1 MVETA
6 IDSRYNP
13 NADDLARK
21 RTFSALKSVILLVI
35 FGTIT
40 AFLVLQT
47 TPDWT
52 NLAWVAFAITL
63 IAIVCEPRLGIYAV
77 MFFSLV
83 GDIKISAYLPFDKN
97 LSSAESIFYLHDS
110 AAVSPV
116 EIMFALTAI
125 SWLLR
130 LILRRELYKIKYG
143 GNFWVVSAFM
153 TFVVIALFWG
163 ILRRGDIF
171 IAQLEVRPILY
182 IFIMLVLT
190 RNLITNPKQINILFW
205 CIMFALFIEGILAY
219 QYVATYP
226 LLINDELTEHSASIH
241 YNTMYV
247 LWFASWVVRNGS
259 WYKRTFLFLLFP
271 PVLYSYYVSD
281 RRSAMLSVIIAI
293 GLIFLFLYQERKLLF
308 QILVPTLIVGGIAYL
323 GIFWNNTS
331 ALGKPAQ
338 TIKSVVAE
346 EESNEKDQSSNYY
359 RILENFNSYYTITQ
373 NPIMGVGFGNKFLQ
387 AVQMPDISFF
397 IFWEYI
403 THNSILW
410 IWMQSGVFGFI
421 TMLYMVSTGIMNG
434 ARVAWKL
441 PSSELKVFAIV
452 CATFLFMH
460 FIYAYVD
467 ISWTSQSLLYAG
479 TVLGLIS
486 VMEDYQKRL
495 EEGESIDDLYL
506 VKR

>member
-6 IDSRYNP
+6 INSQYNP
-13 NADDLARK
+13 SADELAKK
-21 RTFSALKSVILLVI
+21 RTFYALRNVI
-35 FGTIT
+35 FLLIFGAIT
-40 AFLVLQT
+40 SVLVLLA

-52 NLAWVAFAITL
+52 NIAWVVFVIAL
-63 IAIVCEPRLGIYAV
+63 IAIFWQPHFGLYAI

-83 GDIKISAYLPFDKN
+83 GDIKITSYLPFDKN
-97 LSSAESIFYLHDS
+97 LSSEESIFFLHSS

-116 EIMFALTAI
+116 EIMFALTAL

-130 LILRRELYKIKYG
+130 LIMRRELYKIKYG
-143 GNFWVVSAFM
+143 ANFWAVAAFM
-153 TFVVIALFWG
+153 VFVMVALFWG
-163 ILRRGDIF
+163 LLRRGDIF

-182 IFIMLVLT
+182 IFVMLVLT

-219 QYVATYP
+219 HYVATYP
-226 LLINDELTEHSASIH
+226 STITDELTEHSASIH
-241 YNTMYV
+241 YNTMFV
-247 LWFASWVVRNGS
+247 LGFASWIIRKGS
-259 WYKRTFLFLLFP
+259 WYKRSFLFLMFP

-281 RRSAMLSVIIAI
+281 RRSAMLSLIIAL
-293 GLIFLFLYQERKLLF
+293 GLVFLFLYQERKLLF
-308 QILVPTLIVGGIAYL
+308 QVLVPIMVVGGIAYL

-338 TIKSVVAE
+338 TIKSVIATD
-346 EESNEKDQSSNYY
+346 ESNAKDQSSNYY
-359 RILENFNSYYTITQ
+359 RILENFNSYYTIRQ
-373 NPIMGVGFGNKFLQ
+373 HPLMGVGFGNKFIQ

-410 IWMQSGVFGFI
+410 IWMQSGVFGFM
-421 TMLYMVSTGIMNG
+421 TMLYMIAMGLMKG
-434 ARVAWKL
+434 ARIAWKL
-441 PSSELKVFAIV
+441 PSSEIKVFAIV
-452 CATFLFMH
+452 SATFLFMH

-467 ISWTSQSLLYAG
+467 ISWTSQSMLYTG

-486 VMEDYQKRL
+486 IFEDYQERL
-495 EEGESIDDLYL
+495 EQGESVDDLYL
-506 VKR
+506 VKA